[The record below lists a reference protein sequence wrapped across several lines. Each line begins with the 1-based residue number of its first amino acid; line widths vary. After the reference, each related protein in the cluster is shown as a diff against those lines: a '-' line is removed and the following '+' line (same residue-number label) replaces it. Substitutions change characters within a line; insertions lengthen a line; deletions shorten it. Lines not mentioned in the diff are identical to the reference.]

1 MLGSSSDSSLLAMA
15 RVAQGEF
22 APIEE
27 RPAKR
32 PRPRSQ
38 EGGAL
43 EKDWKAPLHQKF
55 LAAAEH
61 GNAAS
66 MATLLANPLMR
77 DVNMRSA
84 RGLTALHI
92 AVERGHAHIVE
103 QLLMDGRVDVALEK
117 RTRSHGVHARLRD
130 ELLESSVP
138 RLGGCARA
146 ATRHRR

>member
-1 MLGSSSDSSLLAMA
+1 MMLGSSSDSSLLAMA

-84 RGLTALHI
+84 RGLTWSRPVQKSDGISRLLGLWRRIVSPSRQPFRKTA
-92 AVERGHAHIVE
+92 RGFLRPIKWPASF
-103 QLLMDGRVDVALEK
+103 GK
-117 RTRSHGVHARLRD
+117 PRLRKK
-130 ELLESSVP
+130 
-138 RLGGCARA
+138 
-146 ATRHRR
+146 